1 MVMYFMRVVS
11 FVVIS
16 RRFGVC
22 FSVGF
27 FFFFLSCL
35 WHKTV
40 LAFLWE
46 DHIIIFAAIVI
57 KSCASSNHSSIL
69 LYFSFLF

>member
-1 MVMYFMRVVS
+1 MVMYFMCVVS
-11 FVVIS
+11 FVIIS
-16 RRFGVC
+16 RRFGIC
-22 FSVGF
+22 FSVV
-27 FFFFLSCL
+27 FFLSCL
-35 WHKTV
+35 WHKKV